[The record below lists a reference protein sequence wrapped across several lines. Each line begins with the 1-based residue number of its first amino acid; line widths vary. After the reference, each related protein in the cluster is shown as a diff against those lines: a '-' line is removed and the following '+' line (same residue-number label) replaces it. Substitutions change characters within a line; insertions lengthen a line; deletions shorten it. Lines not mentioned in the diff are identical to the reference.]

1 MAVRCKC
8 SYCQQHYEIDDAD
21 VNLLFQCPRCGN
33 ESYLG
38 RNQLPPKKKC
48 YKNKWRWFSI
58 CLLPFVI
65 GGVFLLFSIFP
76 LPEVCAQLKQN
87 FVDTLSS
94 SDKPEPNEL
103 SLKFTYWMCSEEQAK
118 NKAVE
123 QAIHDTLCKME
134 QRSNKFG
141 IVGKELFPAEATKA
155 VVAVQTTPITKQSG
169 ESTKSGFEV
178 TVTLS
183 YKKLQDFSNVY
194 WYTAEILSGDIQQL
208 FNTRNNLKQYSVEL
222 DNIFRD
228 YPQRIYSCKRLG
240 MFEVSKNDNANS
252 QEATFKMTYELSFE
266 KQEYNKLSK
275 RLKNLLEKVAIQKE
289 VGRDLTYNQICGY
302 GGAFRKF
309 NEKNSESWPSGTE
322 TVSFCEEYLINGE
335 KKYSYAI
342 YAVPKQIRKKIDNLI
357 SSDSV
362 LVFQFQLKDG
372 SKRIGMLQPRLSFFE
387 YDNGTLS
394 FRNWLGAKIPNYA
407 WKYFSKQE
415 YERDWSFSE
424 DVIRNMKSCTIKAYS
439 GKQADYL
446 WYLHRG
452 DSYNMKSLANRGYI
466 PAMIAMAEVFKGSG
480 WYEAAALVGSRYAQE
495 KLSWQN
501 SGLGFSLDKDGA
513 WYVTSSQKNVPVK
526 KGMKI
531 KLLNGENIERWDYEK
546 LSQYIGA
553 MSPGTSVSV
562 ELYDGRKFKVDIKI
576 KNKFANRFSKII

>member
-1 MAVRCKC
+1 MEFEMRKFALFLLLTLNFLFTVVLCATENSITVKVTGQGLNQTEALEDALRNAVRKVVGTYVVTQ
-8 SYCQQHYEIDDAD
+8 SKLQEEDFDESIYINADAVVTQHKVLKKRTEDGLVVLEIEATVITNDLLKYYKKTESTQISSTDLG
-21 VNLLFQCPRCGN
+21 NLLNRRRA
-33 ESYLG
+33 L
-38 RNQLPPKKKC
+38 
-48 YKNKWRWFSI
+48 
-58 CLLPFVI
+58 
-65 GGVFLLFSIFP
+65 
-76 LPEVCAQLKQN
+76 A
-87 FVDTLSS
+87 TA
-94 SDKPEPNEL
+94 EL
-103 SLKFTYWMCSEEQAK
+103 SLEYIFKDYWLRLYRAK
-118 NKAVE
+118 KTKDFRLAADDDVE
-123 QAIHDTLCKME
+123 NDTVK
-134 QRSNKFG
+134 
-141 IVGKELFPAEATKA
+141 
-155 VVAVQTTPITKQSG
+155 IT
-169 ESTKSGFEV
+169 
-178 TVTLS
+178 
-183 YKKLQDFSNVY
+183 
-194 WYTAEILSGDIQQL
+194 
-208 FNTRNNLKQYSVEL
+208 
-222 DNIFRD
+222 
-228 YPQRIYSCKRLG
+228 
-240 MFEVSKNDNANS
+240 
-252 QEATFKMTYELSFE
+252 MTYELSFE

-302 GGAFRKF
+302 DGAFRRF
-309 NEKNSESWPSGTE
+309 DNKNSESWPSGTE

-387 YDNGTLS
+387 YDNSTLT
-394 FRNWLGAKIPNYA
+394 FRNWLGAKIPNYS

-452 DSYNMKSLANRGYI
+452 DSYYMKSLANRGYI
-466 PAMIAMAEVFKGSG
+466 PAMIAMAEVFKDSG
-480 WYEAAALVGSRYAQE
+480 WYEAAALAGSRYAQE

-546 LSQYIGA
+546 LSQYIGV

-562 ELYDGRKFKVDIKI
+562 ELYDGKKI
-576 KNKFANRFSKII
+576 EITTRD